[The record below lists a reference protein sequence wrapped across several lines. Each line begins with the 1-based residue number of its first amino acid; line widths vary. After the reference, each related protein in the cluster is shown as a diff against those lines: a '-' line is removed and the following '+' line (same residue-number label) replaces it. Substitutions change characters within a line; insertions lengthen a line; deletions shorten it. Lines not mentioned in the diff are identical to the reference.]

1 MRKIIFLINL
11 LYAFSAT
18 ANDNDTVIYGASETA
33 PGVYDNATVQ
43 LTPEEGNIMGQP
55 IVGDGFQSALD
66 SASSDMT
73 DESSANN
80 LSTTNVSM
88 PSQMAPSNVVSESL
102 PQNPQIS
109 PQESPQAVNQQI
121 QNTLYESGGRIY
133 DVQSYPTSDV
143 NTIEEPNIQPT
154 ITTYPSY

>member
-133 DVQSYPTSDV
+133 DVQSYPASDV
-143 NTIEEPNIQPT
+143 NTVEEPNIQPT

>member
-33 PGVYDNATVQ
+33 SGVYDNATVQ

-143 NTIEEPNIQPT
+143 NIIEEPNIQPT

>member
-1 MRKIIFLINL
+1 MGKFIFLINL

-18 ANDNDTVIYGASETA
+18 ADDNNTVIYGASETA
-33 PGVYDNATVQ
+33 PGVYDSATVQ
-43 LTPEEGNIMGQP
+43 MTPNEGNIMGQP
-55 IVGDGFQSALD
+55 IVGDGFQSAMD
-66 SASSDMT
+66 NASSDASDETAT
-73 DESSANN
+73 DN
-80 LSTTNVSM
+80 LSTTNVSK
-88 PSQMAPSNVVSESL
+88 PSQMMPSNVVSEAL

-133 DVQSYPTSDV
+133 DVQSYPASDV
-143 NTIEEPNIQPT
+143 NTIEEPNIQST

>member
-1 MRKIIFLINL
+1 MGKIIFLINL

>member
-80 LSTTNVSM
+80 LSTINVSM

>member
-66 SASSDMT
+66 SASSDMV
-73 DESSANN
+73 DEPSANN

>member
-1 MRKIIFLINL
+1 
-11 LYAFSAT
+11 
-18 ANDNDTVIYGASETA
+18 
-33 PGVYDNATVQ
+33 
-43 LTPEEGNIMGQP
+43 MGQP

-66 SASSDMT
+66 NASSDMS
-73 DESSANN
+73 DESSADN
-80 LSTTNVSM
+80 LSTTNVST
-88 PSQMAPSNVVSESL
+88 PSQMMPSNVVSESL

-143 NTIEEPNIQPT
+143 NTVEEPNIQPT